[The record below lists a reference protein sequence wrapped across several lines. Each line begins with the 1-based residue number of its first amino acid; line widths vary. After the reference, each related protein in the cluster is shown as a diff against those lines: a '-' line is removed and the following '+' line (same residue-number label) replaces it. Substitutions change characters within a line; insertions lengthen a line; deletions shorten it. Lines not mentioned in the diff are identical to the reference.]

1 MTAPSLP
8 GRTDPSLSGGTSPS
22 GGDFSSGGTSSLLG
36 GTPSLLRGTLT
47 EGELSSSASVTSSL
61 ELISQSPWP
70 VASQGGD
77 LLGQQT
83 VTPPCFPIAG
93 DEKLGPRHLD
103 RKFLI
108 TSGFEASVSCK
119 KTNSA

>member
-8 GRTDPSLSGGTSPS
+8 GRTDPSLSGGGLLLR

-36 GTPSLLRGTLT
+36 GTPSSLSRGTLT

-70 VASQGGD
+70 VGSQGG
-77 LLGQQT
+77 GI
-83 VTPPCFPIAG
+83 CW
-93 DEKLGPRHLD
+93 
-103 RKFLI
+103 
-108 TSGFEASVSCK
+108 VSRPSI
-119 KTNSA
+119 NNLSIRGSSRDGRGSS

>member
-36 GTPSLLRGTLT
+36 RTPSSLSRGTLT

-70 VASQGGD
+70 VGSQGGD

-83 VTPPCFPIAG
+83 VDQQSQHTWQLQG
-93 DEKLGPRHLD
+93 REGQ
-103 RKFLI
+103 
-108 TSGFEASVSCK
+108 
-119 KTNSA
+119 